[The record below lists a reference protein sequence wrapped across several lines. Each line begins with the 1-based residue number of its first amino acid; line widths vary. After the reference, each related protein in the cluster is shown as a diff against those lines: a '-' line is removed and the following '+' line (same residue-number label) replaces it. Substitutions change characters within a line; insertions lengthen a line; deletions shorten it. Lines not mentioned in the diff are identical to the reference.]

1 MQENSRKF
9 ILIHPI
15 LIAFFPV
22 FLVYYQNIHLL
33 HLQGLIFPTLI
44 ILSVA
49 ISLWYGIKIILKNTI
64 KSALL
69 SSLYTFLFFSYGHVF
84 IIIESNLTQ
93 EFLVSIHVILLI
105 SYTIFI
111 VLGTYYIVK
120 TNRKLNDV
128 TKIANVM
135 SITALAFIILN
146 IGIYNFENTY
156 NNFQEE
162 NSNPIILGNDFTKTP
177 DVYYIILDEYAPL
190 KTLEN
195 FYDYDNSDFIKF
207 LEEKGFYVTKNS
219 HSNYAQTSTS
229 LASTLNMKYLN
240 YLSEAIENESKDHG
254 ILYQMLDN
262 NLVMRNFKSAGY
274 QVYNIS
280 SGAWN
285 TGSVNIADEHL
296 CSKNQNIDYRTL
308 YQLKQISVLRAFDI
322 FIKEPTS
329 RIFHQQHRDTILCQ
343 FGEITKIKQITEEP
357 VFVFMHVLTPHEPF
371 VFGPNGE
378 EVDYKYTLG
387 PNVETPFGPT
397 YKFGLTPSEEIKA
410 YRDQVIYVTKILRQ
424 TIDKLLE
431 NSDNPPIIIIQS
443 DTGPFG
449 SFADMAKEV
458 HHVSR
463 ISIFNAYYF
472 PNEKYHLLYDDI
484 TPVNSFRIVF
494 DSQFQT
500 NYGLLEDK
508 VFFSTYEKLY
518 AFTEITDVS
527 IGR

>member
-1 MQENSRKF
+1 MQVNSKKF
-9 ILIHPI
+9 NIIHPI
-15 LIAFFPV
+15 LIAIFPV

-33 HLQGLIFPTLI
+33 LLEGLIFPTLI

-49 ISLWYGIKIILKNTI
+49 IALWYGIKIILKNTV
-64 KSALL
+64 KSALI

-84 IIIESNLTQ
+84 IVIQPNIAQ
-93 EFLVSIHVILLI
+93 EFLTSIHVILLV
-105 SYTIFI
+105 SYTIII

-120 TNRKLNDV
+120 TNRKLNNL
-128 TKIANVM
+128 TTITNAM
-135 SITALAFIILN
+135 SITALVFIFFN
-146 IGIYNFENTY
+146 IGMYNFENY
-156 NNFQEE
+156 NYNLQEE
-162 NSNPIILGNDFTKTP
+162 NTDPIILGNTLEKTP
-177 DVYYIILDEYAPL
+177 DIYYIIMDEYAPL
-190 KTLEN
+190 RTLES

-219 HSNYAQTSTS
+219 HSNYAQSATSIS
-229 LASTLNMKYLN
+229 SALNMKYLN
-240 YLSEAIENESKDHG
+240 YLSDVVKESKDQK

-274 QVYNIS
+274 QVYNFD
-280 SGAWN
+280 SGAWA
-285 TGSVNIADEHL
+285 TRSLNIADENL
-296 CSKNQNIDYRTL
+296 CSKNQTTDFRTL
-308 YQLKQISVLRAFDI
+308 YQIKQTSILRAFDM
-322 FIKEPTS
+322 FVKEPTS

-424 TIDKLLE
+424 TIDNLLE

-443 DTGPFG
+443 DTGPTINFPG
-449 SFADMAKEV
+449 ITKKE
-458 HHVSR
+458 SDIGR
-463 ISIFNAYYF
+463 MSIFNAYYF
-472 PNEKYHLLYDDI
+472 PNKEYNLLYDDV

-508 VFFSTYEKLY
+508 SFFSTYEKLY
-518 AFTEITDVS
+518 RFIEITDFS
-527 IGR
+527 IVR

>member
-1 MQENSRKF
+1 MQENSIKS
-9 ILIHPI
+9 IIIHPI
-15 LIAFFPV
+15 LIALFPI

-33 HLQGLIFPTLI
+33 LLEGLIFPTLI
-44 ILSVA
+44 ILSVVIA
-49 ISLWYGIKIILKNTI
+49 LWYGIKIILKNTI

-84 IIIESNLTQ
+84 IILESNLAQ
-93 EFLVSIHVILLI
+93 EFFVSIHVILLI
-105 SYTIFI
+105 SYTVFV

-120 TNRKLNDV
+120 TNQTLNDI

-135 SITALAFIILN
+135 AITTIVFIFLN

-162 NSNPIILGNDFTKTP
+162 SSNPIILGNDFKKTP
-177 DVYYIILDEYAPL
+177 DVYYIVMDEYAPL
-190 KTLEN
+190 RTLEGV
-195 FYDYDNSDFIKF
+195 FDYDNSNFVKF
-207 LEEKGFYVTKNS
+207 LEEKGFYVTKNG

-240 YLSEAIENESKDHG
+240 YLSDIVGNESKDHK

-285 TGSVNIADEHL
+285 TGSLNIADEHL
-296 CSKNQNIDYRTL
+296 CSKNENMDFRTL
-308 YQLKQISVLRAFDI
+308 YQLKQTSVLRAFDI
-322 FIKEPTS
+322 FIKEQTA
-329 RIFHQQHRDTILCQ
+329 RIFHQEHRDRILCQ
-343 FGEITKIKQITEEP
+343 FDEITEIKQRTENP
-357 VFVFMHVLTPHEPF
+357 VFVFMHVISPHEPF

-378 EVDYKYTLG
+378 EIDLKYT
-387 PNVETPFGPT
+387 FGPT
-397 YKFGLTPSEEIKA
+397 AETAYLSPSEEIKA
-410 YRDQVIYVTKILRQ
+410 YRDQVIYLTKILRQ

-431 NSDNPPIIIIQS
+431 NSDSPPIIIMQS
-443 DTGPFG
+443 DTGPNIN
-449 SFADMAKEV
+449 FADITEEEHQVGRM
-458 HHVSR
+458 
-463 ISIFNAYYF
+463 SIFNAYYF
-472 PNEKYHLLYDDI
+472 PNKEYNLLYNDI
-484 TPVNSFRIVF
+484 TPVNSFRVVF

-500 NYGLLEDK
+500 NHGLLEDK

-518 AFTEITDVS
+518 KFIEITDFTIV
-527 IGR
+527 R

>member
-1 MQENSRKF
+1 
-9 ILIHPI
+9 
-15 LIAFFPV
+15 
-22 FLVYYQNIHLL
+22 
-33 HLQGLIFPTLI
+33 
-44 ILSVA
+44 
-49 ISLWYGIKIILKNTI
+49 
-64 KSALL
+64 
-69 SSLYTFLFFSYGHVF
+69 
-84 IIIESNLTQ
+84 
-93 EFLVSIHVILLI
+93 
-105 SYTIFI
+105 
-111 VLGTYYIVK
+111 
-120 TNRKLNDV
+120 
-128 TKIANVM
+128 
-135 SITALAFIILN
+135 
-146 IGIYNFENTY
+146 
-156 NNFQEE
+156 
-162 NSNPIILGNDFTKTP
+162 
-177 DVYYIILDEYAPL
+177 
-190 KTLEN
+190 
-195 FYDYDNSDFIKF
+195 
-207 LEEKGFYVTKNS
+207 
-219 HSNYAQTSTS
+219 
-229 LASTLNMKYLN
+229 MKYLN
-240 YLSEAIENESKDHG
+240 YLSEIIENESKDHG

-424 TIDKLLE
+424 TIDNLLE

-443 DTGPFG
+443 DTGPTINFPG
-449 SFADMAKEV
+449 ITKKE
-458 HHVSR
+458 SDIGR
-463 ISIFNAYYF
+463 LSIFNAYYF
-472 PNEKYHLLYDDI
+472 PNKEYNLLYNDI

-508 VFFSTYEKLY
+508 SFFSTYEKLY
-518 AFTEITDVS
+518 RFIEITDFS
-527 IGR
+527 IVR

>member
-1 MQENSRKF
+1 MQVNSKKF
-9 ILIHPI
+9 IVLHPI
-15 LIAFFPV
+15 LIALFPV

-33 HLQGLIFPTLI
+33 LPQGLIFPALI

-49 ISLWYGIKIILKNTI
+49 IALWYVIKIILKNTI

-69 SSLYTFLFFSYGHVF
+69 SSFYIFLFFSYGHIF
-84 IIIESNLTQ
+84 IIIQSNLAA
-93 EFLVSIHVILLI
+93 EFFILIHVTLLI
-105 SYTIFI
+105 SYTVFVI
-111 VLGTYYIVK
+111 LGTYYFVK

-128 TKIANVM
+128 TRIANVM
-135 SITALAFIILN
+135 AITAIVFIFLN
-146 IGIYNFENTY
+146 IGIYNFENSY
-156 NNFQEE
+156 GNFQEE
-162 NSNPIILGNDFTKTP
+162 NSNHVVLGNDFKKTP
-177 DVYYIILDEYAPL
+177 DIYYIIMDEYAPL

-207 LEEKGFYVTKNS
+207 LEEKGFYVPKNS

-229 LASTLNMKYLN
+229 LASALNMKYLN
-240 YLSEAIENESKDHG
+240 YLSDTVGNESKDHG

-262 NLVMRNFKSAGY
+262 NLVMRIFKSAGY
-274 QVYNIS
+274 EIYNIS

-285 TGSVNIADEHL
+285 TGSLNIADEHL
-296 CSKNQNIDYRTL
+296 CLKNENMDFRTL
-308 YQLKQISVLRAFDI
+308 YQLKQASILRAFDVV
-322 FIKEPTS
+322 IKEPTS
-329 RIFHQQHRDTILCQ
+329 RFMHQVHRDRILCQ
-343 FGEITKIKQITEEP
+343 FDEITEITQRTDEP
-357 VFVFMHVLTPHEPF
+357 VFVFMHVLSPHDPF

-378 EVDYKYTLG
+378 EVDYKYT
-387 PNVETPFGPT
+387 FGQDVLHTQLPAMV
-397 YKFGLTPSEEIKA
+397 GLAPGEEIKA
-410 YRDQVIYVTKILRQ
+410 YRDQVIYLTKILRQ

-443 DTGPFG
+443 DTGPFV
-449 SFADMAKEV
+449 SFADMAEEG
-458 HHVSR
+458 HQVSR

-484 TPVNSFRIVF
+484 TPINSFRIVF

-518 AFTEITDVS
+518 AFTEITDFS
-527 IGR
+527 IVR

>member
-1 MQENSRKF
+1 MKENSRKF
-9 ILIHPI
+9 TLIHPI
-15 LIAFFPV
+15 LFALFPV
-22 FLVYYQNIHLL
+22 FLVYSQNIHLIL
-33 HLQGLIFPTLI
+33 IQGIVFPTLI
-44 ILSVA
+44 ILGITIA
-49 ISLWYGIKIILKNTI
+49 IWVGIKFILKNTR

-69 SSLYTFLFFSYGHVF
+69 TSLYVFLFFSYGIIFKILESNVTEEYFILIHALLLITYTSLVVF
-84 IIIESNLTQ
+84 I
-93 EFLVSIHVILLI
+93 
-105 SYTIFI
+105 
-111 VLGTYYIVK
+111 TYYVVK
-120 TNRKLNDV
+120 TNRRLNNL
-128 TKIANVM
+128 TTIANAM
-135 SITALAFIILN
+135 SITALVFVFFS

-156 NNFQEE
+156 NNFQVED
-162 NSNPIILGNDFTKTP
+162 SNPIVLGNDFKKTP
-177 DVYYIILDEYAPL
+177 DIYYIVVDEYAPL
-190 KTLEN
+190 RTLEK

-240 YLSEAIENESKDHG
+240 YLSEIIENESKDHG

-262 NLVMRNFKSAGY
+262 NLVMRNFKSVGY

-378 EVDYKYTLG
+378 EVDYKFTFG
-387 PNVETPFGPT
+387 PGVITPFGPT
-397 YKFGLTPSEEIKA
+397 SELALTSSEEIKA
-410 YRDQVIYVTKILRQ
+410 YRDQVIYLTKILQQ
-424 TIDKLLE
+424 TIDKIIE
-431 NSDNPPIIIIQS
+431 NSDSPPIIIIQS
-443 DTGPFG
+443 DTGPSIG
-449 SFADMAKEV
+449 FADITKEEQ
-458 HHVSR
+458 HIGR
-463 ISIFNAYYF
+463 MSIFNAYYF
-472 PNEKYHLLYDDI
+472 PNKEYNLLYDDV

-508 VFFSTYEKLY
+508 SFFSTYEKLY
-518 AFTEITDVS
+518 AFTEITDFS
-527 IGR
+527 IVR

>member
-1 MQENSRKF
+1 MQINSKKF
-9 ILIHPI
+9 IILHPI
-15 LIAFFPV
+15 LIALFPV

-33 HLQGLIFPTLI
+33 LLDGLILPILF
-44 ILSVA
+44 ILSIA
-49 ISLWYGIKIILKNTI
+49 IALWYVIKIILKNTI

-69 SSLYTFLFFSYGHVF
+69 SSFYTFLFFSYGHILIV
-84 IIIESNLTQ
+84 IQSNLAT
-93 EFLVSIHVILLI
+93 EFFISVHVILLV
-105 SYTIFI
+105 SYTVFVVI
-111 VLGTYYIVK
+111 GTYYVVK
-120 TNRKLNDV
+120 TNRRLNNL
-128 TKIANVM
+128 TTIANAM
-135 SITALAFIILN
+135 SITALVFVFFS
-146 IGIYNFENTY
+146 IGIYNFENIY
-156 NNFQEE
+156 NNFQVED
-162 NSNPIILGNDFTKTP
+162 SNPIVLGNDFKKTP
-177 DVYYIILDEYAPL
+177 DIYYIVVDEYSPL
-190 KTLEN
+190 RTLEK

-240 YLSEAIENESKDHG
+240 YLSEIIENESKDHG

-262 NLVMRNFKSAGY
+262 NLVMKNFKSAGY

-424 TIDKLLE
+424 TIDNLLE

-443 DTGPFG
+443 DTGPTINFPG
-449 SFADMAKEV
+449 ITKKE
-458 HHVSR
+458 SDIGR
-463 ISIFNAYYF
+463 MSIFNAYYF
-472 PNEKYHLLYDDI
+472 PNKEYNLLYDDV

-508 VFFSTYEKLY
+508 SFFSTYEKLY
-518 AFTEITDVS
+518 AFTEITDFS
-527 IGR
+527 IVR